1 VTLSILF
8 WVLMIVWVFFDFWR
22 YYEPGKPYPMRS
34 GAGTLLVFVLLGIL
48 GWAVFG
54 APVHH

>member
-1 VTLSILF
+1 
-8 WVLMIVWVFFDFWR
+8 MIVWVFFDFWR